1 MPGRAAAVS
10 RSLFRGATLLDT
22 GPLVAWFDRSDQDH
36 EACAGFF
43 QQHHRAFVSTWPVL
57 TEVCHLIPADLAPR
71 FLSWVSL
78 GGLILAELDGS
89 ALEWM
94 ATWMHQVGDLPMDL
108 ADASL
113 LWIAQEHG
121 IRRIATLD
129 RRDFGIY
136 RLPGGESLDNLL
148 HP

>member
-1 MPGRAAAVS
+1 MS

-36 EACAGFF
+36 GACAEFF
-43 QQHHRAFVSTWPVL
+43 ELHQGAFVSTWPVL
-57 TEVCHLIPADLAPR
+57 TEVCHLIPADVAPP
-71 FLSWVSL
+71 FL
-78 GGLILAELDGS
+78 ES
-89 ALEWM
+89 ALELM
-94 ATWMHQVGDLPMDL
+94 ATWMRQYGDLPMDL

-113 LWIAQEHG
+113 LWVAQQYG

-136 RLPGGESLDNLL
+136 RLPGGESLENLL
-148 HP
+148 NP